1 MKSLSGSLAG
11 LGLLIIVTGCDV
23 TPVVSDVDQ
32 REANQIVSVLYRR
45 GIEAKLEARRAGRGG
60 FSVTVS
66 DEDYPRAATLLGQL
80 GLPGEHQPTFEQMTA
95 SSGILPTSRSVDNVR
110 LDRALAAELEGA
122 LSRLTTVVDAGVV
135 VRKHSARTLTEAS
148 VTVVLKVSSDSD
160 LSIERCKHLVENV
173 FPTIAHD
180 NILVSIHR
188 SASHQTD
195 YDFSSTGQEAISFMY
210 FWRVPAAL
218 HRDLV
223 FLFFGI
229 VFFVA
234 GIAGSAGYLIGQYRS
249 IRRAFAVRSSAM
261 RITRREEGRS
271 MLSTETVEKEEA

>member
-1 MKSLSGSLAG
+1 MKGLLGSLVG

-23 TPVVSDVDQ
+23 TPVASDVDQ

-95 SSGILPTSRSVDNVR
+95 SSGILPTSRSVDDVR

-122 LSRLTTVVDAGVV
+122 LSRLATVLDAGVV
-135 VRKHSARTLTEAS
+135 VRKHSARTSKEAS
-148 VTVVLKVSSDSD
+148 VTVILKVSSDSN
-160 LSIERCKHLVENV
+160 LSIERCKKLVENV
-173 FPTIAHD
+173 FPTMARD

-195 YDFSSTGQEAISFMY
+195 FDSSGTGHETISFMY

-218 HRDLV
+218 HRDFV

-249 IRRAFAVRSSAM
+249 IRRAFPVRSSAKRM
-261 RITRREEGRS
+261 PRREEGGS
-271 MLSTETVEKEEA
+271 ILSAGAVEKEEA